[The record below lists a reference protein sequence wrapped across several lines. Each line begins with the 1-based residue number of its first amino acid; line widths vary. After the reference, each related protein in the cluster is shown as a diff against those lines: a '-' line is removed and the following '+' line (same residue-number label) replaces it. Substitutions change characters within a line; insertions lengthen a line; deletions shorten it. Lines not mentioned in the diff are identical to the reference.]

1 MNFGDILD
9 KWERKKSKEQ
19 RNSDMETWLN
29 ANSTYDKDAGS
40 ENEKIDHAEK
50 RRRLKSKKPD
60 DVLDIH
66 GLTREEAWL
75 SLDSFFARARD
86 SGFEKLR
93 VIHGKGNHSEGESVL
108 GRTVRDF
115 IEQCPNAGESGHEKA
130 AAGGTGATWVL
141 MKD

>member
-9 KWERKKSKEQ
+9 KWERRKPRTERSPDDGTYNKDVDKEKDKL
-19 RNSDMETWLN
+19 NSV
-29 ANSTYDKDAGS
+29 
-40 ENEKIDHAEK
+40 EN

-66 GLTREEAWL
+66 GLSRDEAWV
-75 SLDSFFARARD
+75 SLDSFFVRAKN

-93 VIHGKGNHSEGESVL
+93 IIHGKGNHSEGESVL

-115 IEQCPNAGESGHEKA
+115 IEQCPNAGASGYEKA
-130 AAGGTGATWVL
+130 PGGGTGATWVL
-141 MKD
+141 LKNNVS